1 MKSGDGGPGPPTD
14 QSDNTNLNQDNQQIS
29 GDNPKPIGK
38 EVLQEEGACSVPKPG
53 DKTTADKSNDP
64 KDSGGA
70 ESSTTQT
77 WTSSTDVC
85 PWEDE

>member
-1 MKSGDGGPGPPTD
+1 MKYGDGGPGPPTED
-14 QSDNTNLNQDNQQIS
+14 STEGKEDNQQTT
-29 GDNPKPIGK
+29 GDMPKPIGK
-38 EVLQEEGACSVPKPG
+38 EGLQEEGACSVPKPG

-77 WTSSTDVC
+77 WASSTDVC